1 MIVVREIIKDAIIT
15 KAHENSVEG
24 SGIVK
29 GLRNVMIEEGTDDVT
44 MRDDNENLDDDN
56 METIEE
62 IMDEDGDVVMGE
74 DAAPVELAKNKS
86 VAGIRELFDSLV
98 KIRDAL
104 KVSYMKTGK
113 IIENNT
119 DVRSPWQKGPFRM
132 VEHDDEE
139 DV

>member
-1 MIVVREIIKDAIIT
+1 MREIIKDAIIT

-29 GLRNVMIEEGTDDVT
+29 GLRNVTIEEGTDDVT

-86 VAGIRELFDSLV
+86 V
-98 KIRDAL
+98 
-104 KVSYMKTGK
+104 
-113 IIENNT
+113 
-119 DVRSPWQKGPFRM
+119 
-132 VEHDDEE
+132 
-139 DV
+139 

>member
-29 GLRNVMIEEGTDDVT
+29 GLRNVTIEEGTDDVT

-119 DVRSPWQKGPFRM
+119 DVRSPWQNG
-132 VEHDDEE
+132 
-139 DV
+139 